1 MKSVQ
6 LLVVATATA
15 MLING
20 FVFAHQLTEYQ
31 MRGLNLLNQVGM
43 KSSFV
48 VSCERNYCQEC
59 EIVNKYLV
67 DAKEYNDIVKAL
79 RTAKNGLT
87 REILQER
94 LKEKGGS
101 PEKRY
106 QEILNDN
113 AQGEL
118 KCS

>member
-48 VSCERNYCQEC
+48 TTIAYS
-59 EIVNKYLV
+59 
-67 DAKEYNDIVKAL
+67 
-79 RTAKNGLT
+79 
-87 REILQER
+87 
-94 LKEKGGS
+94 
-101 PEKRY
+101 
-106 QEILNDN
+106 
-113 AQGEL
+113 
-118 KCS
+118 